1 MEFPERSGR
10 STHRRNVLTDEDQFG
25 GDDAADAGEKIGRR
39 AIVDRHDDDARE
51 QTAPERDDPFGTVLA
66 PEDNLVVFSDAGRGE
81 PRGESTRGARHFFV
95 CVTAASKAIVVD
107 EKLAARKS
115 QIAEKIKQRVADHE

>member
-10 STHRRNVLTDEDQFG
+10 STHRRNVLTGEDQFG

-51 QTAPERDDPFGTVLA
+51 QTAPERDDPCGTVLA
-66 PEDNLVVFSDAGRGE
+66 PEDNLVVFSGAGRGE
-81 PRGESTRGARHFFV
+81 PRGESTRGERYFFG
-95 CVTAASKAIVVD
+95 CVTAASKAIVAD
-107 EKLAARKS
+107 D
-115 QIAEKIKQRVADHE
+115 KIPT